1 MSQAR
6 VVNKWLVTVAV
17 MLPTIMEIVDTS
29 VANVALP
36 HMQGSLNVSTDEVT
50 WVLTSYL
57 VANAIV
63 LPMTG
68 WLSRMFGRK
77 RFLITCIVIFTLASL
92 LCGAAPNL
100 GALIFFR
107 IIQGAAGG
115 ALIPN
120 SQAIL
125 METFPREEQ
134 GMAMA
139 IFGIG
144 AMFGPIIGPA
154 LGGYVTDQLNWR
166 WIFYINFP
174 IGVIAVILAAA
185 YLVDPEYL
193 KNRQKVRIDYWGL
206 ALLVLGFGSLQVVLD
221 KGHQE
226 DWFNSAFIISFSI
239 VACISLVL
247 LVFVELH
254 HKNPI
259 VNLRLFRIVPYA
271 AGNFLMFVF
280 GFCLYSSIMLIP
292 LLLQTL
298 MGYDATL
305 AGMVLA
311 PGGIVTLFTMPFVG
325 AALARGIEGRRIIF
339 CGLSIGAIA
348 MFIMQGFTLE
358 ASYWDFVWPRM
369 ILGLGLGM
377 IFVPLST
384 TTLAAIPRPEMG
396 NATGMYNLLRNIGGS
411 VGIAMSATLVARF
424 SQHYESS
431 LVAHVQPTNPLFQHK
446 LTTLTQT
453 VMARGVPP
461 SEAEQTAL
469 ALIYQMVKRQAG
481 MLSYNH
487 MFWIIG
493 IAFLAVIPCLL
504 FLRTTKGEATAVPL
518 PEKAP
523 APRPS
528 GIDL

>member
-1 MSQAR
+1 MSQGK
-6 VVNKWLVTVAV
+6 VVNKWLITITV

-36 HMQGSLNVSTDEVT
+36 HMQGSLNVSTDEIT

-77 RFLITCIVIFTLASL
+77 RFLITCIVFFTLASF

-107 IIQGAAGG
+107 ILQGAAGG
-115 ALIPN
+115 ALVPN

-125 METFPREEQ
+125 METFPPKEQ

-166 WIFYINFP
+166 WIFYINIP
-174 IGVIAVILAAA
+174 IGVIAVIMAAA

-193 KNRQKVRIDYWGL
+193 RNRQKVSIDYWGL
-206 ALLVLGFGSLQVVLD
+206 ALLVLGFGSLQIVLD

-226 DWFNSAFIISFSI
+226 DWFDSAFIVAFTI
-239 VACISLVL
+239 VAVISLVL
-247 LVFVELH
+247 LVVVELR
-254 HKNPI
+254 HKQPI
-259 VNLRLFRIVPYA
+259 VNLRLFRIVSYS

-280 GFCLYSSIMLIP
+280 GFCLYSAIMLIP

-311 PGGIVTLFTMPFVG
+311 PGGIITLCTMPFVG
-325 AALARGIEGRRIIF
+325 AALSRGVEGRRIVF
-339 CGLSIGAIA
+339 CGLCIGATA

-369 ILGLGLGM
+369 VLGLGLGM
-377 IFVPLST
+377 IFVPLTT
-384 TTLAAIPRPEMG
+384 TTLAAIPKPEMG

-411 VGIAMSATLVARF
+411 VGIAVSATLVARF
-424 SQHYESS
+424 SKLYENT
-431 LVAHVQPTNPLFQHK
+431 LVAHVQPTNPLFQK
-446 LTTLTQT
+446 KFEVLSQA
-453 VMARGVPP
+453 VVARGVPP

-469 ALIYQMVKRQAG
+469 AMIYNMVSRQAG
-481 MLSYNH
+481 ILAFNH
-487 MFWIIG
+487 TFWILG
-493 IAFLAVIPCLL
+493 IAFLLVIPCLL
-504 FLRTTKGEATAVPL
+504 LLRTTRGGPPA
-518 PEKAP
+518 AP
-523 APRPS
+523 H
-528 GIDL
+528 